1 MEKHK
6 IHENNAKF
14 MKLSQSSGGRHRTTR
29 QNRIA
34 HITKSTKINKSILFT
49 FKDQIQNCKTI
60 LPS

>member
-1 MEKHK
+1 MEKHKIHENNEKIVEKHK

-34 HITKSTKINKSILFT
+34 HISNI
-49 FKDQIQNCKTI
+49 FKLIG
-60 LPS
+60 